1 MPVQILFIQGAGEGV
16 HDRWDSRL
24 VESLERELGGGYMI
38 RYPRMPDEG
47 SPVYSVWKAALLAEF
62 RLLEEG
68 AILVAHSVGAT
79 VLLHT
84 LADEPSS
91 TKPAAV
97 ILIAAPF
104 IGKEGWSSD
113 EIKERSDFRDLLPQD
128 APIFL
133 YHGIEDQIVPVQHS
147 SLYAKAIPQAFVR
160 TLAHRDHQLNNSLKE
175 IAEVIRSAAYA
186 GM

>member
-24 VESLERELGGGYMI
+24 VESLERELGEGFVI
-38 RYPRMPDEG
+38 RYPQMPNEG
-47 SPVYSVWKAALLAEF
+47 SPTYSVWKAALLCEF
-62 RLLEEG
+62 RSLEDG
-68 AILVAHSVGAT
+68 TIFVGHSVGAT

-91 TKPAAV
+91 TNPAAV
-97 ILIAAPF
+97 VLIAAPF

-113 EIKERSDFRDLLPQD
+113 DIKERSDFRGLLPQD

-133 YHGIEDQIVPVQHS
+133 YHGIEDQIVPVQHAR
-147 SLYAKAIPQAFVR
+147 LYAKAIPQAVVR

-175 IAEVIRSAAYA
+175 IAEDIRSTAYA